1 MNRALLRSLTCALFI
16 LALCL
21 AGCASAPSVSVIP
34 LEDGGFRA
42 VSMGQNEQ
50 QALNGSLQVA
60 QSTCRDRQQRHV
72 VNNVETRF
80 RGAWS
85 HPRDRREQAEQ
96 LADYVSSPTFP
107 SLEANDDYEVKL
119 QFKCV

>member
-16 LALCL
+16 LALFM
-21 AGCASAPSVSVIP
+21 AGCASAPSVSVLP
-34 LEDGGFRA
+34 LEDGSFRA
-42 VSMGQNEQ
+42 VSVGQNEQ
-50 QALNGSLQVA
+50 QALNSSLQVA
-60 QSTCRDRQQRHV
+60 QSTCRDRRLQHV
-72 VNNVETRF
+72 VSNVETRF

-85 HPRDRREQAEQ
+85 RPRDRREQAEQ
-96 LADYVSSPTFP
+96 LADYVSAPTFP